1 MLPSVRTTP
10 ILLLGTLLVAIPSCK
25 RPADAKADP
34 EWWRLESQRVEFAHR
49 LELLELRMA
58 KTDARLAEVEKIRE
72 EAHEA
77 SALAASLE
85 TRTKK
90 LRAEL
95 DGLTAEL
102 DQKRENWVQQV
113 RAKAMGMRFDTLAGR
128 GGRIYEDVWITRVS
142 DIGIDFRHKS
152 GSARLAAADLDAKQL
167 ELFGIDLRE
176 ALEASEKE
184 RAAVLA
190 YEASVD
196 RAMAARKAIEEEAA
210 SARMLARTE
219 ARRTS
224 EELRKAA
231 ADLAAATAS
240 NRSRLNEPPRRF
252 RSSYYGGSVYY
263 SGFRTGCSPT
273 LYYRNSRSTTMWD
286 LPPRASSCPP
296 PRVVCPSPP
305 GRIIAPFNTYNP

>member
-1 MLPSVRTTP
+1 MLTPVRTTP
-10 ILLLGTLLVAIPSCK
+10 ILLLGTLLAAMPSCK

-49 LELLELRMA
+49 LELLELRME
-58 KTDARLAEVEKIRE
+58 KTDARLTEVEKIRE
-72 EAHEA
+72 EAREA

-102 DQKRENWVQQV
+102 DQKRENWVQQI
-113 RAKAMGMRFDTLAGR
+113 RAKAMGMRFDTLEGR

-142 DIGIDFRHKS
+142 DIGIEFRHKS
-152 GSARLAAADLDAKQL
+152 GSARLAATDLDAKQL
-167 ELFGIDLRE
+167 ALFGIDLRE
-176 ALEASEKE
+176 AREASEKE

-196 RAMAARKAIEEEAA
+196 RAVAARKAVEEEQA
-210 SARMLARTE
+210 SARMLAKVE

-224 EELRKAA
+224 EELKKSAT
-231 ADLAAATAS
+231 DLVAATVS
-240 NRSRLNEPPRRF
+240 SRSRLNEPPRRV

-263 SGFRTGCSPT
+263 SGYRASCAPT

-286 LPPRASSCPP
+286 LPPRAPSSPP
-296 PRVVCPSPP
+296 PVVCPPVFP
-305 GRIIAPFNTYNP
+305 RNVVPFNTYTP